1 MSVKKEPI
9 LPAPRINILIFLF
22 IKVSHILPSVWL
34 SLSEG
39 RVPVGMRYIF
49 LLKRYIHY
57 FSYHLPLRILL
68 LPEGGEAMQKAYE
81 ASVYYL
87 IIY

>member
-1 MSVKKEPI
+1 
-9 LPAPRINILIFLF
+9 
-22 IKVSHILPSVWL
+22 
-34 SLSEG
+34 
-39 RVPVGMRYIF
+39 MRYIF

-57 FSYHLPLRILL
+57 FSYHLPLRVLL

>member
-1 MSVKKEPI
+1 M
-9 LPAPRINILIFLF
+9 AF
-22 IKVSHILPSVWL
+22 
-34 SLSEG
+34 SLRGKGTG
-39 RVPVGMRYIF
+39 RVRYIF

-57 FSYHLPLRILL
+57 FSYHLPLRVLL